1 MATRKSFDRVCVAV
15 LIASLLLTALFVNG
29 DAFGLES
36 GSRSMGY
43 ETRLFDTSKV
53 HTLAIVID
61 DWDGFLEN
69 CENEEYAACSV
80 VIDNESYKN
89 VGLRAKGNTSLTT
102 VRSLDS
108 TRYSLKIEFDHYENG
123 KTYHG
128 LDKLCLNNII
138 QDNTYMKDYLTYRM
152 MGEFGADA
160 PLCSYVWITVNGEDW
175 GLYLAVEGV
184 EDAFLQRNYGA
195 DYGDLYKPDSMS
207 FGGGGPG
214 RGRDFRMS
222 EFWNEVN
229 GESDTDGASDTN
241 GAASSAANN
250 AASTEN
256 RSRQRGGMRGGFNPG
271 NMGGMP
277 NPGNFPG
284 FPGAATGSG
293 DAFSFPEG
301 FDPTG
306 GFGDMPFP
314 GFPDGMSA
322 ASGDGFSFGG
332 FGGGGMR
339 GMGSDDVK
347 LKYTDDDPDNYGS
360 IFDNAKTDVTNADK
374 ARLIASL
381 KSLGERENLESV
393 VNIDEVLRYFVVHNY
408 VVNGDSYT
416 GSMIHNYYLY
426 EKDGQL
432 SMIPWDYN
440 LAFGGFQGGSA
451 SGSVNDAIDTPLSV
465 SGDGD
470 RPMADWLAQGDEYT
484 ELYHAY
490 FEEFLETVDA
500 TEIIS
505 AAYPL
510 IASYVERD
518 PTKFCTYEEFE
529 KGVEALRTFCELRT
543 QSVRGQLDGV
553 IPSTD
558 DGQSADS
565 SALIDASALTLSDMG
580 NMNRGGG
587 FGGRDRSRNA
597 DTAQASDSATTPDN
611 TQASVTSGDTFPAFP
626 GNMGDGFPDMSNGGF
641 PGSGQTVSGDGFP
654 DMPNGEFPGN
664 GQTASGGG
672 FFGGGQGGP
681 NGGFPGGMGGDFP
694 GFSSD
699 GGASLSAFSTETW
712 VSLGA
717 SLAVLL
723 AGLLTAR
730 FYQRRKRFA

>member
-1 MATRKSFDRVCVAV
+1 MSTRKSFDRVCVAV

-53 HTLAIVID
+53 HTLALVVD

-108 TRYSLKIEFDHYENG
+108 TRYSLKIEFDHYESG

-229 GESDTDGASDTN
+229 GESDTDSASDT
-241 GAASSAANN
+241 NN

-256 RSRQRGGMRGGFNPG
+256 RSRQRGGMRGMGGGFNPG
-271 NMGGMP
+271 NMGGGMP
-277 NPGNFPG
+277 NPGDMGGMPFPG
-284 FPGAATGSG
+284 FPGATTVSG
-293 DAFSFPEG
+293 DADSGFSFPDD

-314 GFPDGMSA
+314 FPAFGANFPGGLSVN
-322 ASGDGFSFGG
+322 SGDGFPGG
-332 FGGGGMR
+332 FGGGMR

-347 LKYTDDDPDNYGS
+347 LKYTDDDPDSYSS

-381 KSLGERENLESV
+381 KSLGEMENLESV

-470 RPMADWLAQGDEYT
+470 RPMADWLVQGDAYT

-490 FEEFLETVDA
+490 FEEFLDTVDA
-500 TEIIS
+500 TEIIN

-565 SALIDASALTLSDMG
+565 SALIDASALTISDMG
-580 NMNRGGG
+580 SMNRGGG
-587 FGGRDRSRNA
+587 FGGRSNRTQGGTSDNA
-597 DTAQASDSATTPDN
+597 
-611 TQASVTSGDTFPAFP
+611 QASVTSGDTLEQGNFPAFP
-626 GNMGDGFPDMSNGGF
+626 GNMGGGF
-641 PGSGQTVSGDGFP
+641 PGMSGGFSGSGQTVSGDGFS
-654 DMPNGEFPGN
+654 GN
-664 GQTASGGG
+664 DTVMSGGG

-681 NGGFPGGMGGDFP
+681 NGGVPGGMGGDFP

-699 GGASLSAFSTETW
+699 GATSLSAFSTETW

-717 SLAVLL
+717 SVAILL
-723 AGLLTAR
+723 VGLLVAR